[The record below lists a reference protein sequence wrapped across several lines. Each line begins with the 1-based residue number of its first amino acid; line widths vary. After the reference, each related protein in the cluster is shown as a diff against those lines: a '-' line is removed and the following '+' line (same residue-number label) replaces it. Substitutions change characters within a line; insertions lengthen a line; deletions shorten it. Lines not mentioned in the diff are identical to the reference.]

1 MIIIWILIALS
12 LLVYIFST
20 IMWILM
26 NYVRTKAEYERIVF
40 INGIK
45 KDLGEDNGTIY

>member
-26 NYVRTKAEYERIVF
+26 NYRRTKEEYERIVF
-40 INGIK
+40 INGIR
-45 KDLGEDNGTIY
+45 KDLGNDNGY

>member
-20 IMWILM
+20 IMWILI
-26 NYVRTKAEYERIVF
+26 NYRRTKEEYENILF
-40 INGIK
+40 INELK